1 MFRKNYEKIER
12 VEINTFGYSLLLI
25 LNKLF
30 KEEENLLGYI
40 IKYNPTEKLYF
51 SPKQESNIIKLYT
64 FKEYKYN
71 NYSTKNLNYVFI
83 RNKRIFK
90 SIG

>member
-1 MFRKNYEKIER
+1 MYKTPEKVIA
-12 VEINTFGYSLLLI
+12 
-25 LNKLF
+25 KLKKLEF
-30 KEEENLLGYI
+30 PPMKSFLEEDNLLGYI
-40 IKYNPTEKLYF
+40 IIYNPTEKLFF